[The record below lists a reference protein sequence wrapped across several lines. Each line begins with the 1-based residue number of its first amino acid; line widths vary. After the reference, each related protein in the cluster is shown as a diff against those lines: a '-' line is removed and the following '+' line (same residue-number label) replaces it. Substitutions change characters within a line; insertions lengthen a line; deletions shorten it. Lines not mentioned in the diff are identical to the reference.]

1 MAIEYKNWKLE
12 SEIGIGI
19 AYWELD
25 LYIGNQNLKDTP
37 LLFILELDNFNVSF
51 VILREAKLMT

>member
-1 MAIEYKNWKLE
+1 MGANSVEQPSTK
-12 SEIGIGI
+12 
-19 AYWELD
+19 AVP
-25 LYIGNQNLKDTP
+25 LKDTP

>member
-25 LYIGNQNLKDTP
+25 LYIGNQNLK
-37 LLFILELDNFNVSF
+37 FELHVGNRS
-51 VILREAKLMT
+51 